1 MTRSSEEKA
10 WIINLNNAVLAG
22 SALQVAEQRTE
33 TSVDLEATER
43 NFIASSHF
51 SHSNKNRVS
60 INEEDIV

>member
-1 MTRSSEEKA
+1 MDNKFKQCGT
-10 WIINLNNAVLAG
+10 G